1 MRREF
6 EVAITRNILGKVRY
20 TMDDDTRE
28 YILNE
33 FHNAVR
39 YTLEHW
45 NEFSEEDYNKVMEEL
60 QKEVDKHE

>member
-1 MRREF
+1 MSD
-6 EVAITRNILGKVRY
+6 EV
-20 TMDDDTRE
+20 RE

-45 NEFSEEDYNKVMEEL
+45 NKFSEEDYNRVMEEL
-60 QKEVDKHE
+60 QKEVDNAKNTTSRLHRTDQ